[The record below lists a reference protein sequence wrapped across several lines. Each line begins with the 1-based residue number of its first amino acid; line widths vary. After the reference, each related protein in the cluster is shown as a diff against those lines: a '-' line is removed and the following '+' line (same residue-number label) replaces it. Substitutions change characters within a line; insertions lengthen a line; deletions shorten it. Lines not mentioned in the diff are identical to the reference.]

1 MKQLDE
7 SPLISVI
14 VPIYRVEVYLE
25 KCINSI
31 LNQTYKNL
39 EVILVDDGS
48 DDTCPEIC
56 DRYAEKDSRVK
67 VIHKQNGGVA
77 SARNAGLMSCHG
89 EYITY
94 IDPDDWALEDMLM
107 TLYRLIVAREADIV
121 QCGAMDNLHPDK
133 GGNVCEYAVK
143 REHMWDSVIQS
154 RISVVLWGKLY
165 KKEIWDGL
173 IFEEGIVFEDALI
186 LPKLLERCGK
196 YLVTTDKLYWY
207 TRRSDGI
214 VRQRKSQLHMVSK
227 ERVIYEYEKYFVDAG
242 LMQTKGSFYLCEMI
256 PGYRNAVFSGTDID
270 RERIKNHN
278 YDMHMVFMK
287 YYKQAKKT
295 VYYRKMQIVKKIEWG
310 LYIIS
315 PRLSYWMVA
324 VYKALV
330 SRPERKVS
338 ND

>member
-107 TLYRLIVAREADIV
+107 TLYRLIDLTAD
-121 QCGAMDNLHPDK
+121 C
-133 GGNVCEYAVK
+133 CK
-143 REHMWDSVIQS
+143 RS
-154 RISVVLWGKLY
+154 RYCSM
-165 KKEIWDGL
+165 
-173 IFEEGIVFEDALI
+173 
-186 LPKLLERCGK
+186 
-196 YLVTTDKLYWY
+196 
-207 TRRSDGI
+207 RRYG
-214 VRQRKSQLHMVSK
+214 
-227 ERVIYEYEKYFVDAG
+227 
-242 LMQTKGSFYLCEMI
+242 
-256 PGYRNAVFSGTDID
+256 
-270 RERIKNHN
+270 
-278 YDMHMVFMK
+278 
-287 YYKQAKKT
+287 
-295 VYYRKMQIVKKIEWG
+295 
-310 LYIIS
+310 
-315 PRLSYWMVA
+315 
-324 VYKALV
+324 
-330 SRPERKVS
+330 
-338 ND
+338 